1 MGFRF
6 SENEIIAQKN
16 RSVGVKRPQ
25 QTLLNY
31 NLKQNKSFK
40 TNTIKSNSKTNFTH
54 CKKCADKLTD
64 YHSKVWG
71 ICPLCD
77 MLQE

>member
-1 MGFRF
+1 MAFVF

-16 RSVGVKRPQ
+16 RGIRVKQ
-25 QTLLNY
+25 QKTLLNY
-31 NLKQNKSFK
+31 DIVQNKSFN
-40 TNTIKSNSKTNFTH
+40 TNLIKPKLKVNFTR
-54 CKKCADKLTD
+54 CKKCDDELTD
-64 YHSKVWG
+64 YHSKLWG